1 MQLKDKFF
9 TAAKAVAMSGNGV
22 GTKGSKF
29 RLGAVLVEKN
39 SIISVGHNSYK
50 THPIMA
56 NRTEWPFL
64 HAEQHAIIRRGLD
77 NCDNLNMYVVRVL
90 KNNDMAV
97 SYPCDVCRELISNI
111 GIKNV
116 FYINELGEFAKWATK
131 NNKSN

>member
-1 MQLKDKFF
+1 MQLKSKFF

-22 GTKGSKF
+22 GTKGKF

-39 SIISVGHNSYK
+39 SVISVGHNSYK

-56 NRTEWPFL
+56 SRTEWPFL
-64 HAEQHAIIRRGLD
+64 HAEQHAIVRNGLD
-77 NCDNLNMYVVRVL
+77 NCDNLDLYVVRVL

-97 SYPCDVCRELISNI
+97 SYPCHVCRELISNI

-116 FYINELGEFAKWATK
+116 FYINELGEFSKWATK
-131 NNKSN
+131 RKN

>member
-1 MQLKDKFF
+1 MQLKSKFF

-22 GTKGSKF
+22 GTKGKF

-39 SIISVGHNSYK
+39 SVISVGHNSYK

-56 NRTEWPFL
+56 SRTEWPFL
-64 HAEQHAIIRRGLD
+64 HAEQHAIVRNGLD
-77 NCDNLNMYVVRVL
+77 NCDNLDLYVVRVL

-116 FYINELGEFAKWATK
+116 FYINELGEFAKWTAK
-131 NNKSN
+131 RKD

>member
-1 MQLKDKFF
+1 MQLKSKFF

-22 GTKGSKF
+22 GTKGKF

-39 SIISVGHNSYK
+39 SVISVGHNSYK

-56 NRTEWPFL
+56 SRTEWPFL
-64 HAEQHAIIRRGLD
+64 HAEQHAIVRNGLD
-77 NCDNLNMYVVRVL
+77 NCDNLDLYVVRVL

-116 FYINELGEFAKWATK
+116 FYINELGEFAKWTEK
-131 NNKSN
+131 RKD

>member
-1 MQLKDKFF
+1 MQLKSKFF

-22 GTKGSKF
+22 GTKGKF

-39 SIISVGHNSYK
+39 SVISVGHNSYK

-56 NRTEWPFL
+56 SRTEWPFL
-64 HAEQHAIIRRGLD
+64 HAEQHAIVRNGLD
-77 NCDNLNMYVVRVL
+77 NCDNLDLYVVRVL

-116 FYINELGEFAKWATK
+116 FYINELGEFAKWTAKRK
-131 NNKSN
+131 N

>member
-1 MQLKDKFF
+1 MQLKSKFF

-22 GTKGSKF
+22 GTKGKF

-39 SIISVGHNSYK
+39 SVISVGHNSYK

-56 NRTEWPFL
+56 SRTEWPFL
-64 HAEQHAIIRRGLD
+64 HAEQHAIVRNGLD
-77 NCDNLNMYVVRVL
+77 NCDNLDLYVVRVL

-116 FYINELGEFAKWATK
+116 FYINELGEFAKWTAKRKTL
-131 NNKSN
+131 

>member
-1 MQLKDKFF
+1 MQLKSKFF

-22 GTKGSKF
+22 GTKGKF

-39 SIISVGHNSYK
+39 SVISVGHNSYK

-56 NRTEWPFL
+56 SRTEWPFL
-64 HAEQHAIIRRGLD
+64 HAEQHAIVRNGLD
-77 NCDNLNMYVVRVL
+77 NCDNLDLYVVRVL

-116 FYINELGEFAKWATK
+116 FYINELGEFAKWSTK
-131 NNKSN
+131 RKN